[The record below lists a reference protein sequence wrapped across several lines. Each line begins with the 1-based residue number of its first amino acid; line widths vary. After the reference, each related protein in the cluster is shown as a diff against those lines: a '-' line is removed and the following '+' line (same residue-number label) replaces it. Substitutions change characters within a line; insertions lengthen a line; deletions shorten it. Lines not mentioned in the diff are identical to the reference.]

1 MCRSS
6 LSPIS
11 GEGVGV
17 VVPATTVFCLVA
29 REVCLALDVLDE
41 RLEKQLEW
49 IFISLTYHGERMPG
63 SVYW

>member
-1 MCRSS
+1 
-6 LSPIS
+6 
-11 GEGVGV
+11 
-17 VVPATTVFCLVA
+17 VVPATTVFCLVT

-63 SVYW
+63 SVLLVKFRIWLLDMGT